1 MKEGTQYFKSKDI
14 AKGSG
19 LSSKQVGTSLF
30 YMSKKKLGNIEI
42 IEYARSIST
51 TWKAKFLSFQ
61 EIIRRSTL

>member
-42 IEYARSIST
+42 IEYAST